1 MQTSTQYRT
10 FADECRRL
18 AKAAKSEHERTIL
31 EEMAATWQMLAEEA
45 NQKRPSGAG
54 S

>member
-18 AKAAKSEHERTIL
+18 AKIAKTAHERMVL
-31 EEMAATWQMLAEEA
+31 EEMAATWLLLADEA
-45 NQKRPSGAG
+45 DRTKMRSG

>member
-1 MQTSTQYRT
+1 MQSSTQYRT

-18 AKAAKSEHERTIL
+18 AKAAKSAQERAVL
-31 EEMAATWQMLAEEA
+31 EEMAATWQLLADEA
-45 NQKRPSGAG
+45 DQTKTRSG

>member
-18 AKAAKSEHERTIL
+18 AKAAKTAHERTVL

-45 NQKRPSGAG
+45 DRGKMRTG

>member
-1 MQTSTQYRT
+1 MHNSTQYRT

-18 AKAAKSEHERTIL
+18 AKAAKTAHERIVL
-31 EEMAATWQMLAEEA
+31 EEMAATWQLLADDA
-45 NQKRPSGAG
+45 DRTKVRSD